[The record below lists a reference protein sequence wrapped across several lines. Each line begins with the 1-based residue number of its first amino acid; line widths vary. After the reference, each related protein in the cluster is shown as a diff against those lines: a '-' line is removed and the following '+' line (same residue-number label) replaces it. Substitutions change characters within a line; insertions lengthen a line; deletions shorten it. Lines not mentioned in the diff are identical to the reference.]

1 MIYDYES
8 RIKLIE
14 DYKKQWDL
22 RLAGQPEEILD
33 MVRYVETPKQYPEV
47 QREVSQK
54 VCHILE
60 EEDMTPSVMMKEHY
74 GEIVRLYVP
83 EERRAQYYDVIDR
96 LHQFPYGAL
105 YSRGGSYVLRKDE
118 IFELLSDYK
127 ALEFYGGSL
136 AAYIEKELPE
146 QLLDIRSNT
155 NLYQI
160 RHLDILTA
168 AAIDE
173 GDEKILRIV
182 RDMLEGGEKAVELD
196 YNLLSGIMKSLNRT
210 LQESV
215 CRLLLSAGLQDGL
228 RQQVVWAACNGT
240 PEAFVRIFDCIC
252 ENRLFRF
259 GFVRMT
265 LMECLNVWD
274 SEGLGLM
281 TGKYL
286 TFIQEALHHREKAVK
301 YCGSS
306 DRILVYIGLWALSV
320 YNRDNVIRILH
331 GFQREGT
338 KPQLMAMAYFNQKMW
353 SDKACR
359 LVAERVLHDE
369 RRQQDLELV
378 AAYWS
383 AYCLDSG
390 EYLNKVITRQKDG
403 SACYEEV
410 SPEIWFQ
417 DEGEAQQRIRFLR
430 GLLDSLQGK
439 DVQFKPCIFP
449 WHRAKIVISS
459 VMKQLCVLAH
469 LLKDKELSDYLSDHI
484 QDVKKDPYTGSR
496 AEYVELLLHD
506 LSERR
511 HVDKLVRLVADKE
524 SDTQDTAARLLR
536 GTVLEDSQYEILEGF
551 LRLKNGGIRRNVIG
565 LLKEQRKERIPL
577 CVERLMQS
585 GDGRMR
591 EGALD
596 LILEVIKE
604 TDPGS
609 CMESQIAAQLRILAA
624 QVTDPKENEKI
635 LMEQILVEEGKEPA
649 DTEQEGFGLYRKD
662 THIIFP
668 EYKADRQAVVSWF
681 ETEREVID
689 DILLKLADLI
699 GEYADR
705 LYTARNKEEIRFDA
719 YLMGNSRGLPGGEIP
734 FREVW
739 TDFYEREIGDVR
751 ILTILTL
758 CLCDNNVTAIEQEV
772 YERWNRDLYGAVVAE
787 YTLPESIRRMR
798 AELNRMLE
806 VLTGIYGQGELGRIG
821 MELLKWV
828 LEDMQ
833 PEEMW
838 YHLKHSESSIPS
850 KSAYIETGRMRQIR
864 RAIDACTGEEC
875 LAGRFFLYA
884 QLDDRFRL
892 QENKG
897 KRYGR
902 FAGNDDL
909 LDLPDYVKACS
920 LGIIEEE
927 VVYRSIFEKWGLSYA
942 CDALGLF
949 EGAQADW
956 PWKERMKKLR
966 GETEEEEKRFMETG
980 HRICTRLTERIL
992 EAELKR
998 GEMPTVFSDSIISV
1012 GPIYGIDYFVRIL
1025 KALGDE
1031 KIARHGRTNTGK
1043 KECLSHLLYVCVP
1056 QAGDNAEKLGELLGK
1071 GGPGEAAV
1079 SDRRLIEAGMYAPQ
1093 WLDILEEYFG
1103 IQGLKSGGY
1112 YFIAHMD
1119 AWSGEARRAVIARY
1133 TPLTVEELRMGA
1145 FDCEWFRQVY
1155 EMLGEKWFGWLY
1167 DAAKYISDGS
1177 GHVRARKYA
1186 DAALGKVSVER
1197 LEAEITARRNKDT
1210 LMSYGLI
1217 PFHDK
1222 KDMLHRYEFIRQ
1234 FLKESR
1240 NFGSMRR
1247 ASEAEAV
1254 KMALRNMASAAGYAD
1269 TMRLTLAMEG
1279 EMAREYEGYGE
1290 WHAVEDI
1297 RIRIGINEYGTP
1309 LILCEKEG
1317 RTLKSVPARLKKNEW
1332 ILSTNQVYK
1341 KLKEQSRR
1349 CIHMF
1354 EQAMTEGETFCHEEL
1369 AELCNNPVAKPVI
1382 HGLVFIAQEPD
1393 KGGSG
1398 SGIKRSHG
1406 FFTEKGL
1413 TDAEGNLIR
1422 LKPDA
1427 ALRVAHPVELYREG
1441 VLETY
1446 QRSCYDKITS
1456 GVVKIQPFKQIFREF
1471 YVKLE
1476 EELEQESSHMFEG
1489 YQVEPRKALACLK
1502 GRGWIAD
1509 MREGI
1514 QKVCYGTNIL
1524 ARIIVLSD
1532 WITEEDLMTPS
1543 IDWIDFYDRMNDKV
1557 VSVKE
1562 VPDIVYSEI
1571 MRDVDLAVSIS
1582 YVGGVDP
1589 ETCRSS
1595 IEMRKVI
1602 AEYNMELFGLKNVE
1616 FAGNH
1621 AVITGKRGSYTV
1633 HMGSGIVHRR
1643 GGPQIYIRAVPAQR
1657 RGRIFLPFVDE
1668 DPKTAEILSKIILFA
1683 QDDKIRDAEILRQM

>member
-1 MIYDYES
+1 MYDHEF
-8 RIKLIE
+8 RIKFIE
-14 DYKKQWDL
+14 DYKKQWNL

-33 MVRYVETPKQYPEV
+33 VVRYVEMPEQYPEV
-47 QREVSQK
+47 CRKVSQE
-54 VCHILE
+54 VCHLLE
-60 EEDMTPSVMMKEHY
+60 QEELAPSAMMKEYY

-83 EERRAQYYDVIDR
+83 EEKRVQYFDVIDR
-96 LHQFPYGAL
+96 LHRFFPRGVL
-105 YSRGGSYVLRKDE
+105 CSRGSSYIPCKDK

-127 ALEFYGGSL
+127 VLEFYGGSL
-136 AAYIEKELPE
+136 AAYIVKELPG
-146 QLLDIRSNT
+146 QLLDIRVNT
-155 NLYQI
+155 NLYCI
-160 RHLDILTA
+160 RHLDILVA
-168 AAIDE
+168 AAIDA
-173 GDEKILRIV
+173 GDEEVLRV
-182 RDMLEGGEKAVELD
+182 MRDMPGGGEHAPEPD
-196 YNLLSGIMKSLNRT
+196 YKLLSGIMKSSDHT
-210 LQESV
+210 LQESA
-215 CRLLLSAGLQDGL
+215 CRLLLAAGLQDGL

-259 GFVRMT
+259 GFVRIA

-274 SEGLGLM
+274 SKGLALM
-281 TGKYL
+281 TGQYL
-286 TFIQEALHHREKAVK
+286 AFIQEALHHREKAVK

-320 YNRDNVIRILH
+320 YNCDNVIRILH

-369 RRQQDLELV
+369 SRQQDLEVV

-383 AYCLDSG
+383 AYCIDLK
-390 EYLNKVITRQKDG
+390 EYLKDVSRRKQQG
-403 SACYEEV
+403 QALCEKV
-410 SPEIWFQ
+410 SPEAWPE
-417 DEGEAQQRIRFLR
+417 DEGEARQRIRFLR
-430 GLLDSLQGK
+430 KLLDSLQGK
-439 DVQFKPCIFP
+439 DLQFNPCIFP
-449 WHRAKIVISS
+449 WHRARISVS
-459 VMKQLCVLAH
+459 GVMKQLCVLAH
-469 LLKDKELSDYLSDHI
+469 LFQDKELADYLLDHI
-484 QDVKKDPYTGSR
+484 QDVKKDPNTGSR
-496 AEYVELLLHD
+496 ADYVELLAHG

-511 HVDKLVRLVADKE
+511 HVDRLVSLVADKE
-524 SDTQDTAARLLR
+524 GDTQDTAARLLK
-536 GTVLEDSQYEILEGF
+536 GVALEDSQYEMLEGF

-565 LLKEQRKERIPL
+565 LLKEQREERLPL
-577 CVERLMQS
+577 CVERLIQS
-585 GDGRMR
+585 GNGRMR

-596 LILEVIKE
+596 LILEAIKE
-604 TDPGS
+604 ADSGHAV
-609 CMESQIAAQLRILAA
+609 ESQTVARLRSLAA
-624 QVTDPKENEKI
+624 RITDPKENEKI
-635 LMEQILVEEGKEPA
+635 LLQQILVQEGEESA
-649 DTEQEGFGLYRKD
+649 DTEQEGYGLYQKD
-662 THIIFP
+662 AHITFP
-668 EYKADRQAVVSWF
+668 EYKADRQAVISWF
-681 ETEREVID
+681 EAEREVID
-689 DILLKLADLI
+689 DILLKLAELI
-699 GEYADR
+699 RDYKDR
-705 LYTARNKEEIRFDA
+705 LYIAGDGEEIRFDS
-719 YLMGNSRGLPGGEIP
+719 YLTGNRRGLSGGEIP

-739 TDFYEREIGDVR
+739 TDFYEEEIKEVR

-758 CLCDNNVTAIEQEV
+758 CLCDCHVTAAGQEA
-772 YERWNRDLYGAVVAE
+772 YERWNHDLYGAVVAD
-787 YTLPESIRRMR
+787 YTLPESIRAME
-798 AELNRMLE
+798 AELGWMLE
-806 VLTGIYGQGELGRIG
+806 ILTGIYGQGELGQIG
-821 MELLKWV
+821 LELLKWI

-838 YHLKHSESSIPS
+838 YRLQYRGFSRPAR
-850 KSAYIETGRMRQIR
+850 SAYIETGRMRRIR
-864 RAIDACTGEEC
+864 RAIDECTGKDC
-875 LAGRFFLYA
+875 FIRRFFLYA
-884 QLDDRFRL
+884 QLDDRYRL

-897 KRYGR
+897 KRYDR
-902 FAGNDDL
+902 FAGNNDL

-942 CDALGLF
+942 CDALGSF
-949 EGAQADW
+949 EGAQAGW
-956 PWKERMKKLR
+956 PWKERMQKLK
-966 GETEEEEKRFMETG
+966 GETEEEENRFMETG

-998 GEMPTVFSDSIISV
+998 GEMPTVFSDSISSV
-1012 GPIYGIDYFVRIL
+1012 GPIYGIDCFVRIL

-1031 KIARHGRTNTGK
+1031 KIARRGRINAGK

-1056 QAGDNAEKLGELLGK
+1056 QAGDNAERLGELLGK

-1119 AWSGEARRAVIARY
+1119 EWLGETRRAVIARY
-1133 TPLTVEELRMGA
+1133 TPLAAEELRMGA
-1145 FDCEWFRQVY
+1145 FDCSWFRQVY
-1155 EMLGEKWFGWLY
+1155 GMLGEKWFGRLY

-1217 PFHDK
+1217 PFRDK

-1234 FLKESR
+1234 FSKESR

-1279 EMAREYEGYGE
+1279 EMAREYEEYRE
-1290 WHAVEDI
+1290 WHEVEDI

-1317 RTLKSVPARLKKNEW
+1317 RTLKTVPARLKKNEW
-1332 ILSTNQVYK
+1332 ILSLNQVYK

-1349 CIHMF
+1349 CVRMF

-1393 KGGSG
+1393 KGGSRT
-1398 SGIKRSHG
+1398 KRSSG
-1406 FFTEKGL
+1406 FFTGEGL
-1413 TDAEGNLIR
+1413 TDAEGNLVR
-1422 LKPDA
+1422 LDQDVV
-1427 ALRVAHPVELYREG
+1427 LRVAHPVELYQEG
-1441 VLETY
+1441 VLEKY
-1446 QRSCYDKITS
+1446 QRNCYDKIAS

-1476 EELEQESSHMFEG
+1476 EELEQERSHMFEG

-1509 MREGI
+1509 VREGI
-1514 QKVCYGTNIL
+1514 QKVCYGTDIL

-1532 WITEEDLMTPS
+1532 WITVEDLMTPS
-1543 IDWIDFYDRMNDKV
+1543 IDWIDFYDRMNNKT

-1571 MRDVDLAVSIS
+1571 MRDVDLAVSLS

-1616 FAGNH
+1616 FTGNH

-1683 QDDKIRDAEILRQM
+1683 QDDKIRDAEILKQM